1 MNQAVTDFTGY
12 TSESVTA
19 YKVALDNAKE
29 VLTNEDATQA
39 EVDEAAGASTFAAS
53 FKSFRRRL
61 IRL

>member
-29 VLTNEDATQA
+29 VLTNEDATA
-39 EVDEAAGASTFAAS
+39 ITIISAPLTAL
-53 FKSFRRRL
+53 FKSFVISIVSGM